1 MRKVEL
7 VLSMFPGDG
16 QAVLYFEDTQ
26 RRLGTPCVVHPALV
40 NEMKELLVFSRTLN
54 ESGNYIRENSP
65 VLVTGKISV
74 RDEKEPQILCDS
86 LRPLGD
92 LEEELRKTAGQGR
105 QKLYLKIPCREDP
118 RMRKVELVLSMFP
131 GDGQAVLYFEDTHK
145 RLGTPCVVH
154 PALVSEMKG
163 LLGPDRVVVK

>member
-1 MRKVEL
+1 M
-7 VLSMFPGDG
+7 G
-16 QAVLYFEDTQ
+16 
-26 RRLGTPCVVHPALV
+26 
-40 NEMKELLVFSRTLN
+40 

-65 VLVTGKISV
+65 VIVTGKLSV

-92 LEEELRKTAGQGR
+92 LEEEAQSSGQGQR
-105 QKLYLKIPCREDP
+105 LYLKIPCREDP

-131 GDGQAVLYFEDTHK
+131 GDSQAVLYFEDSKK

-154 PALVSEMKG
+154 PALVNEMKE